1 MDLSPKVIAHRSS
14 YTRGELLI
22 NPSAYK
28 SFKQKVHIVDKVT
41 VPRGY
46 LKRVRHT
53 LLTLST
59 FPSPDAPHGHV
70 HVKA

>member
-28 SFKQKVHIVDKVT
+28 SFKQKVHIIDKVT
-41 VPRGY
+41 APGSFSNRIHY
-46 LKRVRHT
+46 MLFT
-53 LLTLST
+53 LFA
-59 FPSPDAPHGHV
+59 FPSPTAPHGPV
-70 HVKA
+70 HVRT